1 MDDLLWFVLALEL
14 STLAATQ
21 YRERCSALGG
31 ACSGLTHIALLR
43 NIVLAVAGALC
54 MTGSIFA
61 TVLVRVLVVI
71 VVCGRIWTIV
81 RSIIMA
87 LIRTLLAMVDSGAL
101 SRILCDGCIRVG
113 SWPGKKDGAI
123 FLLWSL

>member
-1 MDDLLWFVLALEL
+1 MDDLLWFVLTLEKL

-21 YRERCSALGG
+21 YRERCSALRG

-54 MTGSIFA
+54 LTGGIFA
-61 TVLVRVLVVI
+61 TVLVRVLIVI

-81 RSIIMA
+81 LSIMA
-87 LIRTLLAMVDSGAL
+87 LIRTLLAMIDSGPL

-113 SWPGKKDGAI
+113 S
-123 FLLWSL
+123 